1 MAKGGKRIGA
11 GRPKG
16 SKITRTVEL
25 ADRIAAQGVS
35 PLEYVMTIMRDE
47 TQHPGL
53 RFECAK
59 AAMPYMHPRYG
70 NVTQL
75 NQSNE
80 QINGE
85 KFDLTAFLKRAQA
98 MRGDTPPPRYV
109 PTRSYITSMPGA
121 VVDNNPDQKALED
134 NR

>member
-16 SKITRTVEL
+16 SKITRTIEL
-25 ADRIAAQGVS
+25 ADRIAAKGIS
-35 PLEYVMTIMRDE
+35 PLEYVMTLMRDDS
-47 TQHPGL
+47 QHPAL

-75 NQSNE
+75 NQTNV
-80 QINGE
+80 QMNNNQ
-85 KFDLTAFLKRAQA
+85 FDIGAVLKRIEEQRKEKALV
-98 MRGDTPPPRYV
+98 PPYV
-109 PTRSYITSMPGA
+109 PTHSNTIDAKSINLIASNADRT
-121 VVDNNPDQKALED
+121 
-134 NR
+134 

>member
-25 ADRIAAQGVS
+25 ADRIAGQGIS
-35 PLEYVMTIMRDE
+35 PLEYVMSIMRDE
-47 TQHPGL
+47 RQPAGL

-75 NQSNE
+75 NQTNV
-80 QINGE
+80 QMNNNQ
-85 KFDLTAFLKRAQA
+85 FDITALLKRVEEKSKEAQ
-98 MRGDTPPPRYV
+98 PPMV
-109 PTRSYITSMPGA
+109 ISNSFIDG
-121 VVDNNPDQKALED
+121 
-134 NR
+134 